1 MAAASPPPPPA
12 TSYGY
17 DPFVS
22 PAPTSFLTRAAS
34 NSTAFFATRRPWREL
49 LTLSAFSRPFSI
61 GEATVRIKR
70 NSAYF
75 RVNYAIIIL
84 FVLFLSLLWQ
94 PLSMIVF
101 LIILFF
107 AWFFLF
113 FFRDQPLIVL
123 NRTVDERLVLSLLSA
138 VTVVALILTG
148 GVWLN
153 VLVSVS
159 IGLGIVLLHAAFRG
173 TEDLY
178 SDELDG
184 GGGGLLSF
192 VGGSPTKNGYSPI

>member
-1 MAAASPPPPPA
+1 MASASSSSPPP
-12 TSYGY
+12 TSYGH
-17 DPFVS
+17 DTFVS
-22 PAPTSFLTRAAS
+22 PTPATFLTHAAS

-49 LTLSAFSRPFSI
+49 LTLSAFSRPFSV

-75 RVNYAIIIL
+75 RVNYAMVVL
-84 FVLFLSLLWQ
+84 FILFLSLLWQ

-101 LIILFF
+101 LIVLCF

-113 FFRDQPLIVL
+113 FFRDQPLVVL
-123 NRTVDERLVLSLLSA
+123 GRTVDDRLVLTLLAA
-138 VTVVALILTG
+138 VTLLALILTG
-148 GVWLN
+148 GGIWLN

-159 IGLGIVLLHAAFRG
+159 IGLGIVVLHAAFRG

-178 SDELDG
+178 SDELN
-184 GGGGLLSF
+184 GGGLLSF